1 MIESHINNYQ
11 QDFQPLLKLFRG
23 AIKSMSKKQEKVNKM
38 LNATQG
44 LKNIMGRHFLAIEQ
58 AFRDG
63 KPTAWATSGSP
74 VEMLYA
80 MDVQPMLPENSA
92 TVSAAQKL
100 SKNFIEIAEDQGY
113 SYDLCSYFK
122 TNLGAVTSN
131 ATMLQGGT
139 RKPSFMLS
147 TDVICD
153 THVNWFQVQAER
165 LNVPHYSIDVPHVV
179 SNTNNRQ
186 YNYFKNYVA
195 EQVYELLDFIQDV
208 TGNEYNEGKAREVSE
223 NSWKLSMIWQDIY
236 ELRKN
241 VPCPI
246 STRDTFG
253 GLFPLFTMP
262 GLKEPIRLYK
272 RMYREAKER
281 VEKGIGALKNEK
293 YRLMFEGIPFWYN
306 LRYFG
311 MLEKYGAII
320 VYEPYTYAFS
330 KYMNPKVTKEMVLN
344 KPIEAMAELMLSF
357 WYVYDLETRIQKFAE
372 TVRDWKVDGVILHNN
387 YSCRPNSCG
396 LYDLKKHLMNDYDVP
411 CLIIDA
417 DMNDPRKFNEE
428 QLTNQIESFIEILEN
443 RK

>member
-1 MIESHINNYQ
+1 
-11 QDFQPLLKLFRG
+11 
-23 AIKSMSKKQEKVNKM
+23 MSTTQKTAKPQHNKM

-58 AFRDG
+58 AYRDG

-92 TVSAAQKL
+92 TVSAAQKY
-100 SKNFIEIAEDQGY
+100 SKNFIEIAEAEGF

-122 TNLGAVTSN
+122 TNVGAVLSN
-131 ATMLQGGT
+131 AGMAEGGT
-139 RKPSFMLS
+139 RKPTFMLS

-165 LNVPHYSIDVPHVV
+165 FGVPHYSIDVPHVV
-179 SNTNNRQ
+179 SNTTNRQ
-186 YNYFKNYVA
+186 YNYFKKYIT
-195 EQVYELLDFIQDV
+195 EQLYEFIDFMQEV
-208 TGNEYNEGKAREVSE
+208 TGHEYDEERARKVTE
-223 NSWKLSMIWQDIY
+223 NSWNLSEEWKRIY

-253 GLFPLFTMP
+253 GLFPLFTMC
-262 GLKEPIRLYK
+262 GMKEPIKLYK

-281 VEKGIGALKNEK
+281 VENGIGALKEEK
-293 YRLMFEGIPFWYN
+293 YRLLFEGIPFWYA

-311 MLEKYGAII
+311 TLEKYGAII

-330 KYMNPKVTKEMVLN
+330 KYMNPKVTKEMVLS
-344 KPIEAMAELMLSF
+344 KPIEAMSELMLSF
-357 WYVYDLETRIQKFAE
+357 WYIYDLETRIKKFAE
-372 TVRDWKVDGVILHNN
+372 TVEDWKVDGVIMHENL
-387 YSCRPNSCG
+387 SCRPNSCG
-396 LYDLKKHLMNDYDVP
+396 LYDLKRHLYDDFDIP
-411 CLIIDA
+411 SLIITA
-417 DMNDPRKFNEE
+417 DMNDPRKFNET
-428 QLTNQIESFIEILEN
+428 QVTNQIESFIEILEQ
-443 RK
+443 RKKR

>member
-1 MIESHINNYQ
+1 
-11 QDFQPLLKLFRG
+11 
-23 AIKSMSKKQEKVNKM
+23 MSKAEPKHNKM

-58 AFRDG
+58 AYRDG

-100 SKNFIEIAEDQGY
+100 SQNFIEIAEEQGF

-122 TNLGAVTSN
+122 TNVGAVTSN
-131 ATMLQGGT
+131 AGITEGGT
-139 RKPSFMLS
+139 RKPAFMLS

-165 LNVPHYSIDVPHVV
+165 MNVPHFSIDVPHVV

-186 YNYFKNYVA
+186 LQYFQKYIS
-195 EQVYELLDFIQDV
+195 EQLYEFIDFMQEV
-208 TGNEYNEGKAREVSE
+208 TGHEYNEDKAREVSE
-223 NSWKLSMIWQDIY
+223 NSWNLSMVWQDIY
-236 ELRKN
+236 KLRKN

-262 GLKEPIRLYK
+262 GLKEPIKLYK
-272 RMYREAKER
+272 RMYREAKQR
-281 VEKGIGALKNEK
+281 VDNGIGALQKEEF
-293 YRLMFEGIPFWYN
+293 RLMFEGIPFWYH
-306 LRYFG
+306 LKFFSK
-311 MLEKYGAII
+311 LEKWNSII

-330 KYMNPKVTKEMVLN
+330 KYMNPNVTKEMVLD
-344 KPIEAMAELMLSF
+344 KPIEAMSELMMSF
-357 WYVYDLETRIQKFAE
+357 WYVYDLETRIKKFAE
-372 TVRDWKVDGVILHNN
+372 TVEEWKIDGVLLHENL
-387 YSCRPNSCG
+387 SCRPNSCG
-396 LYDLKKHLMNDYDVP
+396 LYDLKKHLMDDFDIPSLV
-411 CLIIDA
+411 ITA
-417 DMNDPRKFNEE
+417 DMNDPRKLNEL
-428 QLTNQIESFIEILEN
+428 QVTNQIESFIEIL
-443 RK
+443 RKRKKR